1 MKEALMAFDTE
12 HDVIYQFLAPK
23 KVSDRLRCG
32 VGDDAAVLYA
42 SDHQRVYSVDCLVEG
57 THFLPGA
64 SAEDIAYKAYAVAL
78 SDLAAM
84 GATPESVMISLT
96 TPSIDKAWVEAFA
109 KGSEAARLEYQ
120 VDLIGGNLSKG
131 PLAVHCCVHG
141 SIPNHTA
148 PLCQTGMQVGDDCY
162 ITKPLGGAAY
172 ALEEIK
178 KGEVSDHLHQIFW
191 RPKVE
196 VAWGLALHGIATSCV
211 DVSDGLYI
219 DLHRLCIKNPC
230 GLRLSLRD
238 IPIHPSIPASKD
250 QIKYALCGG
259 EDYPLFFTA
268 PRGCR
273 QSLLSLAKRN
283 LWSLFAI
290 GCVTEKPGLDIVDA
304 HDYDLSAYSHIWEHF
319 NDG

>member
-12 HDVIYQFLAPK
+12 HEVIYQFLAPK
-23 KVSDRLRCG
+23 KVSDRVRCG

-57 THFLPGA
+57 THFLSGA
-64 SAEDIAYKAYAVAL
+64 SAEDIAYKAYAVAI

-84 GATPESVMISLT
+84 GARPESVMVSLT
-96 TPSIDKAWVEAFA
+96 TPSIDQAWIEAFA

-141 SIPNHTA
+141 SIPSDTA

-162 ITKPLGGAAY
+162 LTKPLGGAAY
-172 ALEEIK
+172 ALEEMK
-178 KGEVSDHLHQIFW
+178 KARVSVQLHEVFW
-191 RPKVE
+191 RPKAQ
-196 VAWGLALHGIATSCV
+196 VAWGVALRGIATSCV

-219 DLHRLCIKNPC
+219 DLHRLCIKNHC
-230 GLRLSLRD
+230 GLRLSLKD
-238 IPIHPSIPASKD
+238 IPIHPSIPSSKD
-250 QIKYALCGG
+250 LMKYALYGG

-268 PRGCR
+268 PRGYR
-273 QSLLSLAKRN
+273 QLLLSLAKRN
-283 LWSLFAI
+283 QWSLFRVGYI
-290 GCVTEKPGLDIVDA
+290 TEKEGIDIVDA
-304 HDYDLSAYSHIWEHF
+304 NEYDIDAHLNMWEHF
-319 NDG
+319 NEN